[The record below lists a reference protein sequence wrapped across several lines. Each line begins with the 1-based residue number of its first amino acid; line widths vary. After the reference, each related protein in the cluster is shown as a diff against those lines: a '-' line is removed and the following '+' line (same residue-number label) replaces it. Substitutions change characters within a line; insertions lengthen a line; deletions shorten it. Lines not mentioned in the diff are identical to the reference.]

1 MKILIIKRAFFT
13 ILVLFISMSCDKQ
26 MNEME
31 HNEQRLSIFQ
41 MNFPNEYKNLKLEYL
56 QNTIETKSSEISP
69 SLGISI
75 PVIINNEVVGRYV
88 GLVNQSAAIY
98 IDFTDYK
105 NEIIV
110 YDVIDPTRFQVFKMK
125 YDAERDVYEPIVL
138 KSTNDALCGALCAL
152 GAIAIAASDGP
163 APFMDALAITYAATC
178 LAACVANET

>member
-1 MKILIIKRAFFT
+1 
-13 ILVLFISMSCDKQ
+13 MSCDKQ
-26 MNEME
+26 INEKE

-69 SLGISI
+69 SLGISV

-125 YDAERDVYEPIVL
+125 YDAERDVYEPV
-138 KSTNDALCGALCAL
+138 
-152 GAIAIAASDGP
+152 
-163 APFMDALAITYAATC
+163 
-178 LAACVANET
+178 V